1 MERAGTGLVWSHC
14 DSRELTDLRGLPW
27 GQRSKARFALQ
38 EAGRRNGP
46 EKEKECSAEAP

>member
-1 MERAGTGLVWSHC
+1 MTAGSLLTCSPEAGTLG
-14 DSRELTDLRGLPW
+14 SRRGLPW

-46 EKEKECSAEAP
+46 EKEEECSAEAP